1 MQKQEGLQSNRIK
14 PLTIKTPLY
23 YDESISSWL
32 IRAALN
38 QGCDILTFTQ
48 FYWPNDRLW
57 TYDVDKGFNHIDAQV
72 HKDMAIL
79 AGMHYRA
86 FTARTLMSF
95 AKSMGLS
102 DSCEQINI
110 PWTQPLTKRNRRAL
124 LGYQYCPLCMESD
137 KEARLKLS
145 WRFTWSLYCVQ
156 HQIKLQNTCIQ
167 CEQPYQP
174 QLLEAHM
181 RYINHCHSCKSKL
194 SQAVDN
200 QPSYL
205 LDDYSYKFQRMASQ
219 VYVDEFGH
227 SFGNKISMQDWFE
240 LMSFYVNIVRRA
252 ASKPDYMFGKL
263 LNSFGINAATITLPK
278 TGLRLNQL
286 PIDER
291 VELLGFAIRLH
302 DIDISNWIDKCEEIC
317 ITQNSFNWSKRA
329 LIPEAFKPI
338 YDQLPFAKGQ
348 ERKSNQSLN
357 TPRAPESVM
366 KLWERLKRK
375 TKMRALYDQD
385 RLKYEE

>member
-1 MQKQEGLQSNRIK
+1 MQKQESLQSNRIK

-48 FYWPNDRLW
+48 FYWPEYRLW
-57 TYDVDKGFNHIDAQV
+57 TYDVDKGFNHIDVQI
-72 HKDMAIL
+72 HKDMAVL
-79 AGMHYRA
+79 AGMHHRA
-86 FTARTLMSF
+86 FNAKTLMGF
-95 AKSMGLS
+95 AKSIGLS
-102 DSCEQINI
+102 ESSKQISI

-124 LGYQYCPLCMESD
+124 LGYQYCPLCMLVD
-137 KEARLKLS
+137 DEARLKLS

-156 HQIKLQNTCIQ
+156 HKIRLQNSCNN
-167 CEQPYQP
+167 CGQPYQP
-174 QLLEAHM
+174 QLLEANM

-194 SQAVDN
+194 SKAAN
-200 QPSYL
+200 NNPAYL
-205 LDDYSYKFQRMASQ
+205 LDDHSYKFQRMASK
-219 VYVDEFGH
+219 VYADEVGY
-227 SFGNKISMQDWFE
+227 SLGAEISIQDWFE
-240 LMSFYVNIVRRA
+240 LMAFYVNIARRG

-263 LNSFGINAATITLPK
+263 LRGFRINIDSITPPK

-291 VELLGFAIRLH
+291 IELLGLADQLNEV
-302 DIDISNWIDKCEEIC
+302 DIDTWIRKCEEMS
-317 ITQNSFNWSKRA
+317 ITQNSFNWSKNT
-329 LIPEAFKPI
+329 LIPEAFNTI
-338 YDQLPFAKGQ
+338 YMQLPIIQ
-348 ERKSNQSLN
+348 SRKRKNNQNLN

-375 TKMRALYDQD
+375 SEMREYYDQD
-385 RLKYEE
+385 RLNYKE

>member
-1 MQKQEGLQSNRIK
+1 MQKQESLQSNRIK

-48 FYWPNDRLW
+48 FYWPYYRLW
-57 TYDVDKGFNHIDAQV
+57 TYDVDKGFNHIDKQI

-79 AGMHYRA
+79 ADMHYRA
-86 FTARTLMSF
+86 FNNKTLISF

-102 DSCEQINI
+102 DSYEQINI
-110 PWTQPLTKRNRRAL
+110 PWTQPLNKRNRRAL
-124 LGYQYCPLCMESD
+124 LGYQYCPLCMQSD
-137 KEARLKLS
+137 REARLKLS

-156 HQIKLQNTCIQ
+156 HQIMLQNTCTR
-167 CEQPYQP
+167 CDQPYQP
-174 QLLEAHM
+174 QLLEANM
-181 RYINHCHSCKSKL
+181 KYINHCHSCKSKL
-194 SQAVDN
+194 SQDPDN
-200 QPSYL
+200 EPSYL
-205 LDDYSYKFQRMASQ
+205 LDDYSYKFQIMASQ
-219 VYVDEFGH
+219 VHVGEFGY
-227 SFGNKISMQDWFE
+227 SLGKKIPMQDWFE

-252 ASKPDYMFGKL
+252 ISKPDYMFGKL
-263 LNSFGINAATITLPK
+263 LNSFSINTATITPPK

-286 PIDER
+286 PINER
-291 VELLGFAIRLH
+291 IELLGFAIRINEI
-302 DIDISNWIDKCEEIC
+302 DIDTWISQCEEMR

-338 YDQLPFAKGQ
+338 YEQLPFVKVQ
-348 ERKSNQSLN
+348 ERKSNRILD

-366 KLWERLKRK
+366 KRWERLKRK
-375 TKMRALYDQD
+375 TAMRERYDQD
-385 RLKYEE
+385 RLNYKE

>member
-1 MQKQEGLQSNRIK
+1 MQKQESLQSNRIK

-48 FYWPNDRLW
+48 FYWPDYRLW
-57 TYDVDKGFNHIDAQV
+57 TYDVDKGFNHIDRQV

-86 FTARTLMSF
+86 FNANTLMSF
-95 AKSMGLS
+95 AESIGLS
-102 DSCEQINI
+102 DSCKQINI

-124 LGYQYCPLCMESD
+124 LGYQYCPLCMQSD

-145 WRFTWSLYCVQ
+145 WRFTWSLYCIQ
-156 HQIKLQNTCIQ
+156 HQIKLQNTCTQ

-174 QLLEAHM
+174 QLLEANM
-181 RYINHCHSCKSKL
+181 RHINHCHNCKSKL
-194 SQAVDN
+194 SQAADN
-200 QPSYL
+200 QSSYL

-219 VYVDEFGH
+219 VYVDEFGYAL
-227 SFGNKISMQDWFE
+227 GKKTSMQDWFE

-263 LNSFGINAATITLPK
+263 LNSFSINTATITPPK
-278 TGLRLNQL
+278 TGLRLDQL

-291 VELLGFAIRLH
+291 IELLGLAIRLN
-302 DIDISNWIDKCEEIC
+302 DIDISTWIRKCEEMHV
-317 ITQNSFNWSKRA
+317 TQNSFNWSKRM

-338 YDQLPFAKGQ
+338 YEQLPFTKVQ
-348 ERKSNQSLN
+348 ERKSNKNLN

-375 TKMRALYDQD
+375 TAMRERYDQD
-385 RLKYEE
+385 RLNYKE